1 MDRHI
6 FHNLTWIP
14 IFFVGII
21 AVILGITWLLH
32 PEPWLLDKVPNE
44 ILLNTSFDVLF
55 SKSINIK
62 LPDYLL
68 VIYRFFGLWLLS
80 IGVLIIIYIYVTRLG
95 TQTSRNSIFLVLT
108 IILIGIY
115 YLVLNYIPSSPLL
128 PVLYILTLCLF
139 CSMYFSRKLSD
150 KTI

>member
-55 SKSINIK
+55 SQSINIK

-80 IGVLIIIYIYVTRLG
+80 IGVLIITYIYVTRLG

-128 PVLYILTLCLF
+128 PVLYFLTFCLF
-139 CSMYFSRKLSD
+139 SSMYFSRKLSD
-150 KTI
+150 

>member
-6 FHNLTWIP
+6 FHNLTWVP

-32 PEPWLLDKVPNE
+32 PEPWLLDKVSNE

-55 SKSINIK
+55 SKSINMN
-62 LPDYLL
+62 LPNYLL
-68 VIYRFFGLWLLS
+68 VIYRFFGLCLLS
-80 IGVLIIIYIYVTRLG
+80 IGILIIIYIYVTRLG

-108 IILIGIY
+108 VILVGIY
-115 YLVLNYIPSSPLL
+115 FLVLKYIPSSPLL
-128 PVLYILTLCLF
+128 PVLYFLTLCLLF
-139 CSMYFSRKLSD
+139 SMYFSRKLPD
-150 KTI
+150 